1 MAHVNTESV
10 VIRHAVAD
18 DIDALRYL
26 AALDSARALMG
37 DVLVAESN
45 GIVRAAYSIDEQRAI
60 ADPFLPT
67 AALVTLLET
76 RAAPL
81 REAPPKRNRGPS
93 AVVRALPARPLG
105 ALPPQHPA
113 PATPSRLPRGG
124 CGRRFPSS
132 TSCGAG
138 RTSPS
143 A

>member
-1 MAHVNTESV
+1 LCSYHAAAILNVMAHVNTESV

-37 DVLVAESN
+37 DVLVAESD

-81 REAPPKRNRGPS
+81 REARPKRNRGPS
-93 AVVRALPARPLG
+93 VAVRALPARP
-105 ALPPQHPA
+105 
-113 PATPSRLPRGG
+113 
-124 CGRRFPSS
+124 
-132 TSCGAG
+132 
-138 RTSPS
+138 
-143 A
+143 

>member
-1 MAHVNTESV
+1 LCSYHAAAILNVMAHVNTESV

-67 AALVTLLET
+67 AALVTLLEM

-81 REAPPKRNRGPS
+81 REARPKRNRGPS
-93 AVVRALPARPLG
+93 AVVRALPARP
-105 ALPPQHPA
+105 
-113 PATPSRLPRGG
+113 
-124 CGRRFPSS
+124 
-132 TSCGAG
+132 
-138 RTSPS
+138 
-143 A
+143 